1 MTTNTV
7 TRLEHDNI
15 YSNKIG
21 TRRLRPDFQN
31 YDSSELFKTVVLG
44 KRLKKL
50 EMTENDCNTTATCF
64 ITTRQSC
71 HSRVQKSRMW
81 ECGFRNRVCGSPA

>member
-31 YDSSELFKTVVLG
+31 LG

-50 EMTENDCNTTATCF
+50 ELTEHDCNTTATCF